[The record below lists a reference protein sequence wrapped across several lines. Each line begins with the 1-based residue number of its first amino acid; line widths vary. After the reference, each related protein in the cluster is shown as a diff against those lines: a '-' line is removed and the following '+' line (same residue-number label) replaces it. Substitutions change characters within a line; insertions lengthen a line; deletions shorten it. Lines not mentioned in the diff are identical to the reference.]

1 MKARFQVNIARTQ
14 DYNSISNM
22 PRENTSEPDPN
33 IGERVWDSFKET
45 PPMSTYIVAFVVSD
59 LKNMS
64 MYDEK
69 NTMWLREDVLPE
81 GDYALSIAQAI
92 IMLLENYTEI
102 MYELPKLDQVAIP
115 NLDFLAMENWGIV
128 TEMESSVLH
137 KEGESAAA
145 KKQVILL
152 LVAHEFAHFWFG
164 NLVTPKWWS
173 YLWLSEGIATYYEY
187 RISEKIE
194 TDWNIEEQFIV
205 DIFQP
210 ALAGDS
216 LNSSHPLT
224 YDVHTPEEIESLFDT
239 ISYNKGASLL
249 RSVEHFL
256 TKETLHKGLSKYLKE
271 FSHSSADANDLF
283 RVLDKQ
289 QKKDKILP
297 ADMDVKTILDSWT
310 LQSGYPVIHVQ
321 RVDRGIHVVQERF
334 LLERQND
341 TVGATWW
348 VPISYTK
355 STNSDFTDTKPKAW
369 LRNQPE
375 LMLEENITDT
385 EWIIFNIQATGFYR
399 VNYDPLTW
407 SLITNHLTSPFYRD
421 IHVLNRA
428 QLLDDAFS
436 LSRAGLLNYTRSL
449 ELSTYLAEEIHLIP
463 WLTYNDII
471 SFINRQLRGTDIYDS
486 FKAYVLT
493 LLNKLYNSLAFQ
505 YNTEDSHVMKMIQP
519 TVIEWACTLG
529 SKDCVAKALE
539 MFSKW
544 TENPENYIIPPDI
557 KKAVYCTAARND
569 NNTWLLLWDQYQHH
583 HSNSDAKWDMYKA
596 LGCTEDEDL
605 LKR

>member
-1 MKARFQVNIARTQ
+1 
-14 DYNSISNM
+14 
-22 PRENTSEPDPN
+22 
-33 IGERVWDSFKET
+33 
-45 PPMSTYIVAFVVSD
+45 
-59 LKNMS
+59 
-64 MYDEK
+64 
-69 NTMWLREDVLPE
+69 
-81 GDYALSIAQAI
+81 
-92 IMLLENYTEI
+92 
-102 MYELPKLDQVAIP
+102 
-115 NLDFLAMENWGIV
+115 
-128 TEMESSVLH
+128 MESSVLH

-436 LSRAGLLNYTRSL
+436 LSRAGLLNYTTAL

-605 LKR
+605 LKRYLLNAMSKGAEKYMLTTTIDNVISGSPKGVSSILNFLSENFQDAYKVLNDENSFGDTISSIAQGIATHEQAEKLKALLDHNNLSEEAEEGNWIPETMNEDIVWAEKHYDSISNWLRTFLGKTKQIP